1 MNYMKGVIVL
11 IRHNMPIQSVVFG
24 PDFDPSKARFDLQT
38 AFNNKPEKAMWTST
52 FNPDVRKIAWIS
64 WNLREDAG
72 MLKSCL
78 YRLIPKKS
86 LKVYEIDTVADWL
99 SRRLPKIESP
109 SMLKEFFFGPA
120 FNEGY
125 IDFETLKKRGY
136 DGVHITSNAA
146 SLGHNFDIDH
156 KIMLALSCYDVEST
170 VWFNT
175 TWIDKV
181 ELVTDDL
188 DSLLK

>member
-1 MNYMKGVIVL
+1 MV
-11 IRHNMPIQSVVFG
+11 RHDMPIQSVVFG
-24 PDFDPSKARFDLQT
+24 PDFDPSKARFNLKT

-52 FNPDVRKIAWIS
+52 FNPDVRKIEWIR
-64 WNLREDAG
+64 WNLDEG
-72 MLKSCL
+72 TTMLKSCL
-78 YRLIPKKS
+78 YRLIPKKN

-120 FNEGY
+120 LNAGY
-125 IDFETLKKRGY
+125 IDFEVLNKRGY
-136 DGVHITSNAA
+136 DGVHFTSNAA
-146 SLGHNFDIDH
+146 ALGHNCEIDR
-156 KIMLALSCYDVEST
+156 KIMLALNSYDVEST

-175 TWIDKV
+175 SWIDKV

-188 DSLLK
+188 ESLLK